1 MDNASMHLAVGQTA
15 PMLPQ
20 TQTMAVF
27 HAKAKTYND
36 WRKFYM
42 NMNWVFTSAQRRR
55 YSYYRHFSHSR
66 LYSFL
71 MAILCFKKFY
81 LKYLEIPVTTG
92 CTLCCRHCANLLQY
106 YDRPRH
112 GSVEQI
118 IGSLTAILSSVD
130 GVALL
135 RILGGEPLLHPE
147 LCRILDFCLKE
158 QKIKKIEVA
167 TNGTLLFSEDALASL
182 ADHVGAKPDVEVC
195 ISDYGQ
201 NSGKKDILVR
211 QLEEAGIAYRVES
224 NKWRAAGNISRRN
237 HSADAMKKIFWECSK
252 CVSLL
257 NGELHICPR
266 SSHGTDL
273 HIVPKKQ
280 GEYVAVLEYGN
291 DKKALR
297 TAIYKLLDRKYVEA
311 CDYCDGDN
319 AGLARPVE
327 AGEQCSRAE
336 CLAYL
341 REVRSQPQEP
351 SQGER

>member
-1 MDNASMHLAVGQTA
+1 MKLKWLFASAVG
-15 PMLPQ
+15 
-20 TQTMAVF
+20 
-27 HAKAKTYND
+27 
-36 WRKFYM
+36 
-42 NMNWVFTSAQRRR
+42 RR
-55 YSYYRHFSHSR
+55 YNSFRHLSYSVPRS
-66 LYSFL
+66 LL
-71 MAILCFKKFY
+71 MTMCFKKFY
-81 LKYLEIPVTTG
+81 VKHLELPITTY
-92 CTLCCRHCANLLQY
+92 CTLCCRHCANLMQY

-118 IGSLTAILSSVD
+118 IDSLTAVLSSVD

-158 QKIKKIEVA
+158 QKIKKIEVV
-167 TNGTLLFSEDALASL
+167 TNGTLLFSEEALVSL
-182 ADHVGAKPDVEVC
+182 TDRVGTKPNFEVC

-201 NSGKKDILVR
+201 NSGKKDLLVR
-211 QLEEAGIAYRVES
+211 QLEEAGIAYKVES
-224 NKWRAAGNISRRN
+224 DKWRAAGNISRRN
-237 HSADAMKKIFWECSK
+237 RDARALKKLFRYCSR

-280 GEYVAVLEYGN
+280 GEYVAVLEYGD

-297 TAIYKLLDRKYVEA
+297 AAIRKLLNRKYIEA
-311 CDYCDGDN
+311 CNYCDGDN
-319 AGLARPVE
+319 ADLPKTEE
-327 AGEQCSRAE
+327 AGEQCCRAE